1 MPQRTEDLRIQ
12 QVRPLI
18 PPAILH
24 EEVPATD
31 AALATVVAGRGA
43 VVDSLTGQS
52 DRLVCVVGPCSIH
65 DAEAAVKYASKLLEI
80 AKRHEG
86 ELVVLMRTYFEKPR
100 TSVGWKGLINDP
112 DLDGSFH
119 VNKGLKVARTL
130 LREINELGMPVGCEF
145 LDTTVPQHIADL
157 VAWGAIGAR
166 TTESQIH
173 RQLASGLSMPVGF
186 KNATDGEVRPA
197 VDALKAAAQAHWFP
211 SVTMQGIAALS
222 QTTGNEDCHIILRG
236 GYISGP
242 NYDAAHVAKAA
253 DMLEKGDLRRRVMVD
268 CSHGNSNKDHT
279 KQALVAQSLAEQIS
293 GGSHD
298 VFGVMVESNLVA
310 GRQDYV
316 SGKATYGQSIT
327 DSCIDVDETGVVME
341 RLSEAVRKRRERL

>member
-1 MPQRTEDLRIQ
+1 MPHRTEDLRIQ

-18 PPAILH
+18 PPAVLH

-31 AALATVVAGRGA
+31 AALATVVAGRQA
-43 VVDSLTGQS
+43 VVDSLTGKS

-65 DAEAAVKYASKLLEI
+65 DAEAAVEYASKLVEI

-86 ELVVLMRTYFEKPR
+86 ELAVLMRTYFEKPR

-112 DLDGSFH
+112 DLDDSFH
-119 VNKGLKVARTL
+119 VNKGLRIARKL
-130 LREINELGMPVGCEF
+130 LLEINELGMPVGCEF

-186 KNATDGEVRPA
+186 KNATDGEVQPA
-197 VDALKAAAQAHWFP
+197 VDALKTAAQAHWFP
-211 SVTMQGIAALS
+211 SVTKQGVAALS

-242 NYDAAHVAKAA
+242 NYDAAHVTRAA
-253 DMLEKGDLRRRVMVD
+253 DMLEKCGMRRRVMVD
-268 CSHGNSNKDHT
+268 CSHGNSEKDCT
-279 KQALVAQSLAEQIS
+279 KQSLVARSLAEQIS

-316 SGKATYGQSIT
+316 AGEATYGQSIT
-327 DSCIDVDETGVVME
+327 DSCIDVAKTGRV
-341 RLSEAVRKRRERL
+341 LAALAAAVAQRRG

>member
-12 QVRPLI
+12 QVRPLV

-24 EEVPATD
+24 EEIPATD
-31 AALATVVAGRGA
+31 AALATVVAGRQA
-43 VVDSLTGQS
+43 VVDSLTGKS

-65 DAEAAVKYASKLLEI
+65 DADAAVEYASKLFDI
-80 AKRHEG
+80 AKKREN

-119 VNKGLKVARTL
+119 VNKGLKIARGL
-130 LREINELGMPVGCEF
+130 LLQINELGLPVGCEF

-186 KNATDGEVRPA
+186 KNATDGEVQPA

-211 SVTMQGIAALS
+211 SVTMQGVAALS

-236 GYISGP
+236 GYRSGP
-242 NYDAAHVAKAA
+242 NFEAAHVARAA
-253 DMLEKGDLRRRVMVD
+253 DMLEKCGMRRRVMVD
-268 CSHGNSNKDHT
+268 CSHGNSEKDHT
-279 KQALVAQSLAEQIS
+279 KQSLVAQSLAEQIA
-293 GGSHD
+293 GGSRD

-316 SGKATYGQSIT
+316 AGQATYGQSIT
-327 DSCIDVDETGVVME
+327 DACIDIVETGKI
-341 RLSEAVRKRRERL
+341 LSVLAEATTQRRG